1 MPKLISPEVS
11 ATLELLDTGTK
22 KLLEGDKLFLQELQI
37 AFKGFR
43 DLSYTQV
50 PLFGDDFITLAP
62 DSDLNARI
70 YQQQMAHVIF
80 ECNTPV
86 IAFVETID
94 KRQSWEKLHL
104 VAVNVH
110 TPRNAV
116 KYLGT
121 DDSIYEIK
129 NFLENGFGG
138 LELTNHLKYV
148 EPNPDNRHDIT
159 IVKSKGIYTLSPE
172 MGQ

>member
-22 KLLEGDKLFLQELQI
+22 KLLNADRLLLQGLQI

-43 DLSYTQV
+43 DPSYTQV

-70 YQQQMAHVIF
+70 YQQQMAHVIY

-94 KRQSWEKLHL
+94 KRQSGKELRL
-104 VAVNVH
+104 VVVNVH
-110 TPRNAV
+110 TPRNTV
-116 KYLGT
+116 KYLGY
-121 DDSIYEIK
+121 DGSICDIK

-138 LELTNHLKYV
+138 LELTHYLDYV
-148 EPNPDNRHDIT
+148 EENPENRHGIT
-159 IVKSKGIYTLSPE
+159 IVKSKGIYTLSPG
-172 MGQ
+172 MVQ

>member
-1 MPKLISPEVS
+1 MPRLISPEVS
-11 ATLELLDTGTK
+11 ATHELLDMGTK
-22 KLLEGDKLFLQELQI
+22 KLLDADKLLLQGVQI

-43 DLSYTQV
+43 DPSYTQV

-70 YQQQMAHVIF
+70 YRQQMAHVILD
-80 ECNTPV
+80 CNKPV

-104 VAVNVH
+104 VVVNVH

-121 DDSIYEIK
+121 DYSVYEIK

-148 EPNPDNRHDIT
+148 EPNPDNRHGIT
-159 IVKSKGIYTLSPE
+159 IVKSKGIYTLSSG
-172 MGQ
+172 MVQ